1 MGNKIQIGD
10 LANEVM
16 RQLEDYAE
24 VTTDGMKKAV
34 RKTANSVRTQIKETA
49 PNRTGDYADSWAVKN
64 ESETSTSASAI
75 VYSRNRYQIAHLLEF
90 GHAKRGGGRVSARP
104 HLAQAEQTGIER
116 LESEIAK
123 VIAHG

>member
-1 MGNKIQIGD
+1 MGSKIQIGD
-10 LANEVM
+10 LANEVVK
-16 RQLEDYAE
+16 RLEDYAE

-49 PNRTGDYADSWAVKN
+49 PHRTGDYADSWSVKN
-64 ESETSTSASAI
+64 SSETSTSASAI

-104 HLAQAEQTGIER
+104 HLAAAEQTGIQR